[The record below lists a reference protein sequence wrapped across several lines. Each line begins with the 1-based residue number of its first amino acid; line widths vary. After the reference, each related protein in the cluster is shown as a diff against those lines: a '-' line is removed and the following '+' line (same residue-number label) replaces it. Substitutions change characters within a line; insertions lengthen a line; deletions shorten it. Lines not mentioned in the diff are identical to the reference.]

1 MAKPSRNRV
10 PTWAALSHLRE
21 QDPAM
26 RKSRVLLAGVA
37 VAAAAAATSAFTAS
51 NTFDPGVQSTIAG
64 YGEATV
70 SGANITAIHYNR
82 DASDTNLLAEVV
94 WDTDTDLS
102 AVDPADASM
111 TLHDGSTKLDTYPC
125 TIAAGT
131 ITCTVGDVEFDG
143 FTKAGLAVGG
153 A

>member
-1 MAKPSRNRV
+1 
-10 PTWAALSHLRE
+10 
-21 QDPAM
+21 M

-37 VAAAAAATSAFTAS
+37 VAAAAAATSAFTAG
-51 NTFDPGVQSTIAG
+51 NTFAPNVQNKIVG

-82 DASDTNLLAEVV
+82 DAGDTNLLAEVV
-94 WDTDTDLS
+94 WDTDSDLTHVS
-102 AVDPADASM
+102 ASDAAM
-111 TLHDGSTKLDTYPC
+111 TLHNGGTKLSTYPC
-125 TIAAGT
+125 SIVVGTPTT
-131 ITCTVGDVEFDG
+131 ITCTVGDVAFDG

>member
-1 MAKPSRNRV
+1 
-10 PTWAALSHLRE
+10 
-21 QDPAM
+21 M

-51 NTFDPGVQSTIAG
+51 NTFAPNVQNKVVG
-64 YGEATV
+64 FGEATV

-82 DASDTNLLAEVV
+82 DAGDNNLLAEVV
-94 WDTDTDLS
+94 WDTDSDLTNLVAS
-102 AVDPADASM
+102 DASM
-111 TLHDGSTKLDTYPC
+111 TLKNGATVLANYPC
-125 TIAAGT
+125 TIAVGTPTT
-131 ITCTVGDVEFDG
+131 ITCTVGDVPFDG